1 MEPVGERLALTAMP
15 ARLALLPA
23 PPAVPAAGDHG
34 HGLPVGAPDDLDADT
49 VRRVWAAV
57 DASTSPSTKAAYRS
71 DWGRFERWGVAGGH
85 VVLPASP
92 LLVAAYLTE
101 AAEERRA
108 DGRAAFGA
116 ASLTRWASSI
126 NQVHT
131 AAGFPAPGRSEVVR
145 RALSGVRRTRKMPPR
160 RRSPLLLADVRL
172 LLEAMGPSMGVW
184 PAGMAAH
191 RDAALLLMG
200 FAGAHRRSE
209 LVNLRMSDVTL
220 HPADGLHVKVRSSKT
235 DQEGQGVVRALPYGR
250 DPMSCPPC
258 ALVRWR
264 RLLEAYDTGERAAAM
279 AELRKRGLSTEH
291 VCRSVDDTKPATTV
305 DADGRKSTVG
315 GGGGGERWL
324 FPTVHKTGQPSN
336 KAMTGDAVAVM
347 IQRRALG
354 AGFTPAQVDLLG
366 GHSLR
371 SGFVTEAFRAG
382 ADAHSIMRQTGHR
395 DPKMLEVYARE
406 FAPLVGNAVL
416 KLDLGGADA
425 DPVREELLK
434 VFQQGVEGQGCPSA
448 FGLARRI
455 QVRKTW
461 AAVAKVAWWCQP
473 VQLRPS
479 KWSSPTPVLS
489 SR

>member
-1 MEPVGERLALTAMP
+1 MEAVGERLAMTAAP
-15 ARLALLPA
+15 TRLAITPA
-23 PPAVPAAGDHG
+23 QPAATTPVDPG
-34 HGLPVGAPDDLDADT
+34 HSLPVGDPDDLDADT

-57 DASTSPSTKAAYRS
+57 DASTSLATKAAYRS
-71 DWGRFERWGVAGGH
+71 DWGRFERWGIAGGH

-92 LLVAAYLTE
+92 MVVAAYLTE

-108 DGRAAFGA
+108 DGRPAFGA

-145 RALSGVRRTRKMPPR
+145 RALSGVRRTRKTPPK
-160 RRSPLLLADVRL
+160 RRSPLLLADIRL
-172 LLEAMGPSMGVW
+172 LLEAMRPTMGVW
-184 PAGMAAH
+184 PTAMAAH

-209 LVNLRMSDVTL
+209 LVNLRISDVSV
-220 HPADGLHVKVRSSKT
+220 HPADGLHVRVRSSKT
-235 DQEGQGVVRALPYGR
+235 DQDGQGKVRALPYGR
-250 DPMSCPPC
+250 DPKSCPPC

-264 RLLEAYDTGERAAAM
+264 RLLLAYVEDDGGRSAAM
-279 AELRKRGLSTEH
+279 TQLNHRGLSTEH
-291 VCRSVDDTKPATTV
+291 VCRSVDDTKKATAV
-305 DADGRKSTVG
+305 DGTDDQVS
-315 GGGGGERWL
+315 GGGGERWL

-347 IQRRALG
+347 IQRRAAA

-382 ADAHSIMRQTGHR
+382 ADAHSIMRQTGHK

-416 KLDLGGADA
+416 KLDL
-425 DPVREELLK
+425 
-434 VFQQGVEGQGCPSA
+434 
-448 FGLARRI
+448 
-455 QVRKTW
+455 
-461 AAVAKVAWWCQP
+461 
-473 VQLRPS
+473 
-479 KWSSPTPVLS
+479 
-489 SR
+489 

>member
-1 MEPVGERLALTAMP
+1 MEAVGERPALTAAP
-15 ARLALLPA
+15 ALLALLLA
-23 PPAVPAAGDHG
+23 QPAVTAPAAPG
-34 HGLPVGAPDDLDADT
+34 HSLPVEALD
-49 VRRVWAAV
+49 RVWAAV
-57 DASTSPSTKAAYRS
+57 DASTSASTKAAYRS
-71 DWGRFERWGVAGGH
+71 DWARFERWAAAGGH

-92 LLVAAYLTE
+92 MVVAAYLTE
-101 AAEERRA
+101 AAEERKA
-108 DGRAAFGA
+108 DGRLAFGA

-145 RALSGVRRTRKMPPR
+145 RALSGVRRLRKTPPKR
-160 RRSPLLLADVRL
+160 RTPLLLADVRL
-172 LLEAMGPSMGVW
+172 LLEAMRPSMTVW
-184 PAGMAAH
+184 PTAMAAH

-209 LVNLRMSDVTL
+209 LVDMRICDVTV
-220 HPADGLHVKVRSSKT
+220 HPADGLHVRVRSSKT

-250 DPMSCPPC
+250 DPKSCPPC

-264 RLLEAYDTGERAAAM
+264 RLLLAYVEDDGGRRAA
-279 AELRKRGLSTEH
+279 LKQLGHRGLSTRH
-291 VCRSVDDTKPATTV
+291 VCRDTDDPTTAAAAEGTGGQEPAP
-305 DADGRKSTVG
+305 

-324 FPTVHKTGQPSN
+324 FPTVHKTGRPG
-336 KAMTGDAVAVM
+336 KPMTGDAVAVM

-354 AGFTPAQVDLLG
+354 AGFTAAQVDLLG

-416 KLDLGGADA
+416 KLDL
-425 DPVREELLK
+425 
-434 VFQQGVEGQGCPSA
+434 
-448 FGLARRI
+448 
-455 QVRKTW
+455 
-461 AAVAKVAWWCQP
+461 
-473 VQLRPS
+473 
-479 KWSSPTPVLS
+479 
-489 SR
+489 